1 MTGEGQ
7 SIAVVGA
14 GSWGPTI
21 AHTLAGRAAVSLWAR
36 DPALAAE
43 LLARRTNHRY
53 LPGAELDPRVGVFD
67 DLATAVA
74 GAAVVLVAVPTVGL
88 RAVVAAMAPAL
99 GDGVPVVSL
108 AKGFEPG
115 TRLRM

>member
-7 SIAVVGA
+7 SIAVIGA
-14 GSWGPTI
+14 GSWGTTI

-53 LPGAELDPRVGVFD
+53 LPGAVLDPRVGVHD
-67 DLATAVA
+67 DLAAAVA
-74 GAAVVLVAVPTVGL
+74 GASVVLVAVPTVGL
-88 RAVVAAMAPAL
+88 RARHAPAHDR
-99 GDGVPVVSL
+99 GDRRGRTRSPSGG
-108 AKGFEPG
+108 AHRSQPG
-115 TRLRM
+115 P